1 MWLIP
6 TILYILYV
14 ETYQQDIVIPPILMR
29 ARSRHAAGYPTGIY
43 GLSSRYNGRLND
55 FFDPYSPP
63 SHGTAPHQEERPSED
78 LARLNYLI
86 EKHDRNMKELVKS
99 RSNDVSY
106 EDDDISSYR
115 KGKPLFSAS
124 AEDDRDNLYKPKA
137 STDGH
142 SYYDD
147 LDLVEHFGNYL
158 IQKTEINS
166 PSDEDAG
173 RQYNALL
180 IVLIAL
186 AKIIKNTCTDADGV
200 YDMVYSPTVEKFYSY
215 GLKNAD
221 RVLPGIEEY
230 IRRGNA
236 HIPKLLKLKK
246 EKCEEHSSCAAAVDE
261 KVKNNFIIYSK
272 EIEIL
277 ESIVYLAK
285 SFRDF
290 RKEFSNAATTG
301 SVLSYLQNNKDR
313 VKEYIWNVV
322 SSIDHISNKVIKCP

>member
-1 MWLIP
+1 MWLLP
-6 TILYILYV
+6 TILYVLYV

-29 ARSRHAAGYPTGIY
+29 SRSRHAAGYPTGINVNL
-43 GLSSRYNGRLND
+43 LSSRYNGRPND
-55 FFDPYSPP
+55 MFDPYSPP
-63 SHGTAPHQEERPSED
+63 SHYSAPHREDRPSED
-78 LARLNYLI
+78 LARLNYLVG
-86 EKHDRNMKELVKS
+86 KHERYMNGLVKS
-99 RSNDVSY
+99 RGVSY

-115 KGKPLFSAS
+115 NGKQLFSD
-124 AEDDRDNLYKPKA
+124 EDDRDNLHQPKA
-137 STDGH
+137 ATDDH

-186 AKIIKNTCTDADGV
+186 AKIIKNTCTDVEGV
-200 YDMVYSPTVEKFYSY
+200 YDMVYLPTVEKFYSY

-221 RVLPGIEEY
+221 KVLNGIEEY

-236 HIPKLLKLKK
+236 RIPKLLKLKK
-246 EKCEEHSSCAAAVDE
+246 EKCEEHSSCAAAVNED
-261 KVKNNFIIYSK
+261 VRNNFIIYSK
-272 EIEIL
+272 EIEML
-277 ESIVYLAK
+277 ESIVYLAQ

-301 SVLSYLQNNKDR
+301 SVLPYLQNNKDR
-313 VKEYIWNVV
+313 IREYIWNVV
-322 SSIDHISNKVIKCP
+322 SSIDHINGKVIKCP